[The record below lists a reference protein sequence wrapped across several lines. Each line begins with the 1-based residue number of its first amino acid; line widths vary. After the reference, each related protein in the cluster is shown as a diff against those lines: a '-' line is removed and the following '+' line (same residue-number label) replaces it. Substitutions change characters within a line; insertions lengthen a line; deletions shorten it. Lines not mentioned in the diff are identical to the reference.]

1 MAIRIDYREAADRHR
16 LASAGIPALLE
27 VEEWLSLWPPF
38 GIE

>member
-1 MAIRIDYREAADRHR
+1 MAIRIDYREAGDRHR

-27 VEEWLSLWPPF
+27 VEERQSLRPPF